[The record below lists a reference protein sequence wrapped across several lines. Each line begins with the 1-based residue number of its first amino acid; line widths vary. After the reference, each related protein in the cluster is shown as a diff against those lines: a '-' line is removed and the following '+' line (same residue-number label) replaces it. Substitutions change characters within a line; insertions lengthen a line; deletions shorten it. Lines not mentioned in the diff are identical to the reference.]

1 MPGQRVY
8 MVNSIVFDVSGA
20 NLTLNQTNISG
31 IFTNFSSPVVYI
43 QNDASATSKI
53 LLEIEN
59 STFTNNLAT
68 DQAGVVYALNTDVNV
83 DSSVF
88 LGN

>member
-88 LGN
+88 QGN